1 MFIFN
6 SMRQEKGLCA
16 IVALRPFIQSV
27 AAIGFTTTLACA
39 SGVTPT
45 NISLLDNGA
54 PTISVSGV
62 FKSNI
67 GMNSVTLGEK
77 TFQLKGADF
86 HSPIAVKLFAQ
97 SNKDAQKFDAV
108 ADSAIGADHGAFQFA
123 LSQDINQVPGM
134 TALDVT
140 QSSDFGRMIAPTG
153 NRATRTQVF
162 LSLPERDNNPLA
174 DDKTPELILMGA
186 VPNGTIQITPILAG
200 NAEIPESL
208 IFGRT
213 LEFNPTD
220 MAKGMTGLSIIP
232 QSASSPQRMCVV
244 GLDLSGDLK
253 VEAND
258 KVVGYQLECPAG
270 SNTAIKLMSVG
281 AQESIVYASDAP
293 SLDMIA
299 LGSINDSENS
309 SYVIYAQAAAPI
321 SSNVFSPSMSPFA
334 IEPEVLGDDATLI
347 SQIIG
352 PIFNRPQNGVEGTL
366 PEPGYNLPS
375 TNTSPMQSYDDGGGS
390 SLPPGNYVPP
400 PPGIPT
406 PGAIALLGMA
416 AGFMAR
422 RRNTR
427 TQG

>member
-86 HSPIAVKLFAQ
+86 HSPVAVKLFAQ

-123 LSQDINQVPGM
+123 LSQDMNQVPGM

-213 LEFNPTD
+213 LELNPTD

-253 VEAND
+253 VEGND

-281 AQESIVYASDAP
+281 EQESIVYASDAP

-299 LGSINDSENS
+299 LGSINDLETS
-309 SYVIYAQAAAPI
+309 SYVTYAQAAAPI
-321 SSNVFSPSMSPFA
+321 SSNIFDSSSPFA
-334 IEPEVLGDDATLI
+334 SEPPVLADDASFI

-352 PIFNRPQNGVEGTL
+352 PLFNQPQNGVEGTL
-366 PEPGYNLPS
+366 PEPSYNLPS
-375 TNTSPMQSYDDGGGS
+375 INTSPMQALDSGGS
-390 SLPPGNYVPP
+390 SPSLPPGSFVPP

>member
-45 NISLLDNGA
+45 TISLLDNGA

-77 TFQLKGADF
+77 TFQMKGADF

-123 LSQDINQVPGM
+123 LSQDMNQVPGM

-153 NRATRTQVF
+153 SRATRTQVF

-186 VPNGTIQITPILAG
+186 VPNGTIKITPILAG

-213 LEFNPTD
+213 LELSPTD

-270 SNTAIKLMSVG
+270 SNTGIKLMSVG
-281 AQESIVYASDAP
+281 VQESIVYASDAP

-299 LGSINDSENS
+299 LGSINDLETS
-309 SYVIYAQAAAPI
+309 SYVTYAQAAAPI
-321 SSNVFSPSMSPFA
+321 SSSISGPSSPFA
-334 IEPEVLGDDATLI
+334 SEPPVLADDASFI
-347 SQIIG
+347 SQVIG
-352 PIFNRPQNGVEGTL
+352 PIFNRPQNGVEGPL
-366 PEPGYNLPS
+366 PDPGYNLPS
-375 TNTSPMQSYDDGGGS
+375 NNTSPMQALDDSGG
-390 SLPPGNYVPP
+390 LPPGDYVPP
-400 PPGIPT
+400 NVVPT

>member
-27 AAIGFTTTLACA
+27 AAIGFTTTMACA

-45 NISLLDNGA
+45 NISLLDNGT
-54 PTISVSGV
+54 PTVSVSGV

-86 HSPIAVKLFAQ
+86 HSPVAVKLFAQ
-97 SNKDAQKFDAV
+97 SNKDAQKFDSV

-213 LEFNPTD
+213 LELNPTD

-270 SNTAIKLMSVG
+270 STTAIKLMSVG

-299 LGSINDSENS
+299 LGSINDLETS
-309 SYVIYAQAAAPI
+309 SYVTYAQAAAPI
-321 SSNVFSPSMSPFA
+321 SSSISGPSISPFG
-334 IEPEVLGDDATLI
+334 IEPPLLADDAPLI
-347 SQIIG
+347 SQVIG
-352 PIFNRPQNGVEGTL
+352 PIFNFPQNGVESPL
-366 PEPGYNLPS
+366 PEPGYNVASPS
-375 TNTSPMQSYDDGGGS
+375 NSSLQSYDDGGAN
-390 SLPPGNYVPP
+390 PADYPP
-400 PPGIPT
+400 PLYEVPT

>member
-27 AAIGFTTTLACA
+27 AAIGFTTTMACA

-45 NISLLDNGA
+45 NISLLDNGT
-54 PTISVSGV
+54 PTASVSGV

-86 HSPIAVKLFAQ
+86 HSPVAVKLFAQ
-97 SNKDAQKFDAV
+97 SNKDAQKFDSV

-213 LEFNPTD
+213 LELNPTD

-270 SNTAIKLMSVG
+270 STTAIKLMSVG

-299 LGSINDSENS
+299 LGSINDLETS
-309 SYVIYAQAAAPI
+309 SYVTYAQAAAPI
-321 SSNVFSPSMSPFA
+321 SSSISGPSISPFG
-334 IEPEVLGDDATLI
+334 IEPALLADNAPLI
-347 SQIIG
+347 SQVIG
-352 PIFNRPQNGVEGTL
+352 PIFNFPQNGGESPL
-366 PEPGYNLPS
+366 PEPGYNVASPS
-375 TNTSPMQSYDDGGGS
+375 NSSLQSYDDGG
-390 SLPPGNYVPP
+390 PNPADYPP
-400 PPGIPT
+400 PLYEVPT

>member
-27 AAIGFTTTLACA
+27 AAIGFTTTMACA

-45 NISLLDNGA
+45 NISLLDNGT
-54 PTISVSGV
+54 PTVSVSGV

-86 HSPIAVKLFAQ
+86 HSPVAVKLFAQ
-97 SNKDAQKFDAV
+97 SNKDAQKFDSV

-213 LEFNPTD
+213 LELNPTD

-270 SNTAIKLMSVG
+270 STTAIKLMSVG

-299 LGSINDSENS
+299 LGSINDLETS
-309 SYVIYAQAAAPI
+309 SYVTYAQAAAPI
-321 SSNVFSPSMSPFA
+321 SSSISGPSISPFG
-334 IEPEVLGDDATLI
+334 IEPALLADNVPLI
-347 SQIIG
+347 SQVIG
-352 PIFNRPQNGVEGTL
+352 PIFNFPQNGVESPL
-366 PEPGYNLPS
+366 PEPGYNVASPS
-375 TNTSPMQSYDDGGGS
+375 NSSLQSYDDGGAN
-390 SLPPGNYVPP
+390 PADYPP
-400 PPGIPT
+400 PLYEVPT

>member
-27 AAIGFTTTLACA
+27 AAIGFTTTMACA

-45 NISLLDNGA
+45 NISLLDNGT
-54 PTISVSGV
+54 PTVSVSGV

-86 HSPIAVKLFAQ
+86 HSPVAVKLFAQ
-97 SNKDAQKFDAV
+97 SNKDAQKFDSV

-200 NAEIPESL
+200 NSEIPESL

-213 LEFNPTD
+213 LELNPTD

-270 SNTAIKLMSVG
+270 STTAIKLMSVG

-299 LGSINDSENS
+299 LGSINDLETS
-309 SYVIYAQAAAPI
+309 SYVTYAQAAAPI
-321 SSNVFSPSMSPFA
+321 SSSISGPSISPFG
-334 IEPEVLGDDATLI
+334 IEPPLLADNAPLI
-347 SQIIG
+347 SQVIG
-352 PIFNRPQNGVEGTL
+352 PIFNFPQNGVESPL
-366 PEPGYNLPS
+366 PEPGYNVASPS
-375 TNTSPMQSYDDGGGS
+375 NSSLQSYDDGGAN
-390 SLPPGNYVPP
+390 PADYPP
-400 PPGIPT
+400 PLYEVPT

>member
-27 AAIGFTTTLACA
+27 AAIGFTTTMACA

-45 NISLLDNGA
+45 NISLLDNGT
-54 PTISVSGV
+54 PTVSVSGV

-86 HSPIAVKLFAQ
+86 HSPVAVKLFAQ
-97 SNKDAQKFDAV
+97 SNKDAQKFDSV

-213 LEFNPTD
+213 LELNPTD

-270 SNTAIKLMSVG
+270 STTAIKLMSVG

-299 LGSINDSENS
+299 LGSINDLETS
-309 SYVIYAQAAAPI
+309 SYVTYAQAAAPI
-321 SSNVFSPSMSPFA
+321 SSSISGPSISPFG
-334 IEPEVLGDDATLI
+334 IEPPLLADNAPLI
-347 SQIIG
+347 SQVIG
-352 PIFNRPQNGVEGTL
+352 PIFNFPQNGVESPL
-366 PEPGYNLPS
+366 PEPGYNVASPS
-375 TNTSPMQSYDDGGGS
+375 NSSLQSYDDGGAN
-390 SLPPGNYVPP
+390 PADYPP
-400 PPGIPT
+400 PLYEVPT